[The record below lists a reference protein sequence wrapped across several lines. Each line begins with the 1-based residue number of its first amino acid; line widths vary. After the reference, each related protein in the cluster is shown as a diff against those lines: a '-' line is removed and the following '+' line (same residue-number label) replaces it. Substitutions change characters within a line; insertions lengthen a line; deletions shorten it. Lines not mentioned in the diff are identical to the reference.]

1 MRQMICYA
9 GGGALLILT
18 LFDIVWTTLG
28 THGSGPVTGRITSGL
43 WKLCVSLHRRRP
55 AHHLLSF
62 LGSVLLVLVVIC
74 WTLMAW
80 LGWFVIFSGDPRSV
94 VSMRTGEPASVEE
107 RINFVGA
114 SLFSS
119 SSPGYIANG
128 PEWRLASTINSAG
141 GFASITL
148 GITFLLQVL
157 SAVVLKRSLAAYISD
172 CGGTATEILI
182 RSWDGE
188 RIAGLDGHLTGIT
201 TMLHSV
207 TEQHL
212 AFPILHYFHS
222 EGPRTAS
229 SVRLAALYEM
239 TVILHEGL
247 VPRMRLLR
255 ISTQPL
261 GEALTGYCRV
271 MGETFVTEA
280 EHSPPPP
287 SLEPLRDIG
296 IELLS
301 DEEFAQR
308 LEHVSRNRRFFLGLV
323 RDDGWT
329 WDEVTRLPNNDDRA
343 KTRH

>member
-1 MRQMICYA
+1 MRELICYA
-9 GGGALLILT
+9 GGGGLLVLT

-28 THGSGPVTGRITSGL
+28 THGSGPVSGRITSGL
-43 WKLCVSLHRRRP
+43 WKLCVAIHRRRP
-55 AHHLLSF
+55 AHRLLSF
-62 LGSVLLVLVVIC
+62 VGSVFLVLVVV
-74 WTLMAW
+74 WWLALAW
-80 LGWFVIFSGDPRSV
+80 LGWFLIFTAEPDSIIDK
-94 VSMRTGEPASVEE
+94 RTGAFATAEQ
-107 RINFVGA
+107 RLTFVGSA
-114 SLFSS
+114 LFTTTSADFA
-119 SSPGYIANG
+119 ANG
-128 PEWRLASTINSAG
+128 SNWRIASTLTSAG
-141 GFASITL
+141 GLASITL

-157 SAVVLKRSLAAYISD
+157 SAVVLKRSLAAYVSD

-188 RIAGLDGHLTGIT
+188 RIEGLDGHLIGIT

-212 AFPILHYFHS
+212 AFPVLHYFHS
-222 EGPRTAS
+222 EAPRTAS

-247 VPRMRLLR
+247 VPRLRLLR

-280 EHSPPPP
+280 DHSPPPP
-287 SLEPLRDIG
+287 SLQPLRDIG
-296 IELLS
+296 IELVS

-308 LEHVSRNRRFFLGLV
+308 LEHVSKNRRFFLGLV

-329 WDEVTRLPNNDDRA
+329 WDDVNRLPGDGPKA
-343 KTRH
+343 G